1 MDKELK
7 EFIDYRNNYKFKQL
21 DIVEDGDNLYC
32 DGELLKD
39 INGYI
44 TEVIILLNYYLI
56 YFIMILIFMIVIL
69 EVLKDFFKE

>member
-1 MDKELK
+1 MDRELK
-7 EFIDYRNNYKFKQL
+7 EFIDYKNNYQFKQL

-44 TEVIILLNYYLI
+44 SESSKWI
-56 YFIMILIFMIVIL
+56 
-69 EVLKDFFKE
+69 K